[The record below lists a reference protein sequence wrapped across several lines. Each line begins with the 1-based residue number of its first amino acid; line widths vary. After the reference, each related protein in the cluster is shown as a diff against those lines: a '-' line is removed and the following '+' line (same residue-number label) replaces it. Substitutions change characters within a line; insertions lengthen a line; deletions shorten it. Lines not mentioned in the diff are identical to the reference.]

1 MLGKDKLTEAE
12 ARQISPIV
20 LAFVGDA
27 VYNLYVKEKLVRAG
41 GGKASDFQRT
51 AARVV
56 SARGQSAFLE
66 RLLPLFTDEE
76 TEIFRRGRNAKKPS
90 KSKNADPLEY
100 NRSTGF
106 EAVIGYLYLVG
117 RTDRIEELLEKD
129 DGSSYELKPVAE
141 EYKP

>member
-1 MLGKDKLTEAE
+1 MFGKDELTAE
-12 ARQISPIV
+12 KARSLSPIV

-51 AARVV
+51 AAQVV
-56 SARGQSAFLE
+56 SAHGQSAFLE
-66 RLLPLFTDEE
+66 KLLPCFTEE
-76 TEIFRRGRNAKKPS
+76 EAEIFRRGRNAKKPT
-90 KSKNADPLEY
+90 KSKHADPLEY

-106 EAVIGYLYLVG
+106 EAVLGYLYLVG

-129 DGSSYELKPVAE
+129 DGSSYALAPAAE
-141 EYKP
+141 EYRP